1 MGGGGSLMNFTEVI
15 TKTLGAKL
23 PSFLLAVPSVYKDII
38 KVSVKLCMAIAEM
51 LMLWLASPF

>member
-1 MGGGGSLMNFTEVI
+1 MNFTEVI